1 MDTLTYTGAVVYEC
15 VEVGDHCEIAPGAVI
30 GKRGFGYTMQAD
42 GSWLPKPHE
51 FGVVI
56 EDDVHIGA
64 NTCIDRGSWRD
75 TRIGSGTRIDNLV
88 HIAHNVQIGRNCM
101 VIAGAEIS
109 GSVEIGDG
117 AWIGPNACIRERLK
131 IGAGALVGIGAVVVK
146 DVPAGATVAGNPAR
160 PLVRRE

>member
-1 MDTLTYTGAVVYEC
+1 MRLINHLDPC
-15 VEVGDHCEIAPGAVI
+15 VQIGRDVEIAPGAVI
-30 GKRGFGYTMQAD
+30 GSRGLGYTKQED
-42 GSWLPKPHE
+42 GTWATKPHP

-75 TRIGSGTRIDNLV
+75 THIGSGTRIDNLV

-101 VIAGAEIS
+101 IIAGAEIS

-131 IGAGALVGIGAVVVK
+131 IGEGALVGIGAVVVK

-160 PLVRRE
+160 PL